1 MAKGKRVNVEKTA
14 NLWKPAPM
22 RLQAR
27 VGNDFLAQRKRP
39 KLGQHFLADQH
50 AAQRIVDALG
60 QVSEKTVIEIGPGR
74 GVLTAMLAERAR
86 RLIAIEL
93 DRVLAAQ
100 LRMSLVRF
108 ENVEIIE
115 GDILSIDFSTVL
127 GPRPGMNHPGIV
139 HVPEKTRLVGNLPY
153 FITSDI
159 LLRLFQYHPYFETIV
174 IMVQEEVADR
184 IAAKPGVRDYGLL
197 SATVQLYARVEKLFS
212 LPPGAF
218 NPPPKV
224 HSAVLRLTINPQM
237 DRLRVPEEEFIA
249 FLKLSFGQKRK
260 TLANNLKSRFDSRL
274 LSAALKKA
282 GLQPG
287 VRAEAVSL
295 EKMAAVFRSLT
306 AAAAD

>member
-1 MAKGKRVNVEKTA
+1 
-14 NLWKPAPM
+14 M

-27 VGNDFLAQRKRP
+27 VSSDSRVSRKRP
-39 KLGQHFLADQH
+39 KLGQHFLADH
-50 AAQRIVDALG
+50 HSAERVVDALG
-60 QVSEKTVIEIGPGR
+60 DVSDKTVVEIGPGR
-74 GVLTAMLAERAR
+74 GALTYILAERSH

-100 LRMSLVRF
+100 LRMLFGRMG
-108 ENVEIIE
+108 NVEIIE

-139 HVPEKTRLVGNLPY
+139 HVPEKARLLGNLPY

-159 LLRLFQYHPYFETIV
+159 LLHLFQYHQYFETVV

-184 IAAKPGVRDYGLL
+184 IAARPGGREYGLL

-237 DRLRVPEEEFIA
+237 DRLRVPEQEFIE

-260 TLANNLKSRFDSRL
+260 TLANNLKSRFDLRL

-295 EKMAAVFRSLT
+295 EKMAAVFRGLR

>member
-1 MAKGKRVNVEKTA
+1 VEKTA

-60 QVSEKTVIEIGPGR
+60 QLSEKTVIEIGPGR